1 MSGSCGGKVNPGCP
15 RRGTPF
21 SHGFARRVLALF
33 GWRVEGSLP
42 DEPRFVVIVAPHTSN
57 LDFFICI
64 MAMFAVGLRI
74 SWLGKHTIFFWPAKY
89 ILRWLGGEAVDR
101 STPAGIV
108 EAAIKRF
115 KEASQWALGV
125 SPEGTRKLTTEWK
138 TGFYRIATGAGV
150 PIVPVALDYH
160 RRALAIGAPMWPT
173 GDPDADISRLR
184 ASFHRG
190 MALRPANFFE
200 PDPDT
205 PASHQR

>member
-1 MSGSCGGKVNPGCP
+1 VNPGCP

-21 SHGFARRVLALF
+21 SHAFARRALALF

-64 MAMFAVGLRI
+64 FAMFAVGLRI

-89 ILRWLGGEAVDR
+89 ILHWLGGEAVDR
-101 STPAGIV
+101 NTPAGIV

-115 KEASQWALGV
+115 KGASQWVLGV
-125 SPEGTRKLTTEWK
+125 SPEGTRKLATEWK

-160 RRALAIGAPMWPT
+160 RRALALGAPMWPT

-190 MALRPANFFE
+190 MARRPANFFE

-205 PASHQR
+205 PASPQR